1 MDQRRPNSRIATAS
15 AVATGQSTALDPS
28 ALKVLRNTYA
38 LLAMTVAFSA
48 VTAMASMALNVP
60 YLGFWMIIP
69 YFGLLWGIDKTK
81 HSSLGIVLT
90 FVLTGFMGLTLG
102 PILNAYLQFR
112 GTGTIVMALGGTAAI
127 FFAMSAYTLVTKKD
141 LSGMG
146 RFLMIG
152 MIIAFVAAIA
162 NIFMEISA
170 LAMTVSAMMLGI
182 CSLMIAFQTSAIIHG
197 GERNYISATVTLYV
211 MLYNV
216 FLSLLSFAG
225 MGSDD

>member
-1 MDQRRPNSRIATAS
+1 MDQHRPNSRIAQAS

-38 LLAMTVAFSA
+38 LLEITKAFSA
-48 VTAMASMALNVP
+48 VTAVASMALNVP
-60 YLGFWMIIP
+60 YLGLWMLLP
-69 YFGLLWGIDKTK
+69 YFGFLWGIEKTK
-81 HSSLGIVLT
+81 DSSMGIVLT
-90 FVLTGFMGLTLG
+90 FGLTGFMGLTLG

-112 GTGTIVMALGGTAAI
+112 GTGPIVMALGGTAAI
-127 FFAMSAYTLVTKKD
+127 FFAMSAYVLVTKKD

-152 MIIAFVAAIA
+152 MVIAFVASIA

-170 LAMTVSAMMLGI
+170 LAMTTSAMFLGI
-182 CSLMIAFQTSAIIHG
+182 CLMIAYQTSAIIHG

-216 FLSLLSFAG
+216 FPSLLSFAG
-225 MGSDD
+225 LGGDE